1 MHYDRRRF
9 LRNTISAALDTT
21 YQMDVVLK
29 YSANCFSHA
38 TPLNVAT
45 VPGTIINDWAK
56 VIGITPALLMRRGM
70 NVF

>member
-1 MHYDRRRF
+1 
-9 LRNTISAALDTT
+9 
-21 YQMDVVLK
+21 VVLK

-56 VIGITPALLMRRGM
+56 IIGITPALLMRRGM